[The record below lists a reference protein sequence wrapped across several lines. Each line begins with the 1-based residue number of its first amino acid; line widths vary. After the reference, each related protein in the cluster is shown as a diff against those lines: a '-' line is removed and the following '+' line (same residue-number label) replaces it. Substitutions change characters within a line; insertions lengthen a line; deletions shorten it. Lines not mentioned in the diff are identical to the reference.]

1 MAGHMKIYFTKI
13 VPILS
18 LGSFIYALDGG
29 LELKNDNAQVDEDGS
44 VTIKVL
50 KNDGIKDKSN
60 LILEI
65 IEDPQFGTVK
75 IEKNSIIYTPDTDK
89 NGVDAFKYKADI
101 GTASGSAQVKVNVNP
116 TNDPPAGI
124 TIDNNRIDENIP
136 AGTIIGILGVD
147 DPDEKD
153 SYQFSLS
160 RDNKPDFS
168 LDGSNLLSK
177 RPFDFTS

>member
-1 MAGHMKIYFTKI
+1 MK
-13 VPILS
+13 L
-18 LGSFIYALDGG
+18 
-29 LELKNDNAQVDEDGS
+29 N
-44 VTIKVL
+44 VL

-75 IEKNSIIYTPDTDK
+75 VDKNSIIYTPDADK

-101 GTASGSAQVKVNVNP
+101 GIASGSAQVKVNVNP
-116 TNDPPAGI
+116 TNDPPIGI
-124 TIDNNRIDENIP
+124 TIDNNRIDENVS
-136 AGTIIGILGVD
+136 AGTIIGKLGVN
-147 DPDEKD
+147 DPDDKD
-153 SYQFSLS
+153 SHQFSLS

-177 RPFDFTS
+177 RPYDFEEKNSYSVSIQTTDSEKESMVGTLEVLRLETILIL